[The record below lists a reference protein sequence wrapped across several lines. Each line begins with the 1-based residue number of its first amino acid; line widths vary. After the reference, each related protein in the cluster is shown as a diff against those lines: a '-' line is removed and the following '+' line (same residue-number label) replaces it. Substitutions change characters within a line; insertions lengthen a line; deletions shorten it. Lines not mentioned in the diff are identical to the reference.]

1 MTAIPYALFSF
12 AGSALGALVGGFWG
26 GLLGCIVGVLLCGEI
41 VRRARRGVIVDRRE
55 MDAPYSPH
63 PLARNKRRGLT

>member
-41 VRRARRGVIVDRRE
+41 VRRARRNPIEDEDPIARGARE
-55 MDAPYSPH
+55 GRWP
-63 PLARNKRRGLT
+63 G